1 MRNART
7 VLNFTI
13 VYDGFLFRQL
23 LTMKNIP
30 SAKVVEE
37 IFASTKVV
45 EGIFA
50 STTFAEGIFLSRKIV
65 DDYFRRNSSRTKTLV
80 DIT

>member
-1 MRNART
+1 
-7 VLNFTI
+7 
-13 VYDGFLFRQL
+13 
-23 LTMKNIP
+23 MKNIP

-65 DDYFRRNSSRTKTLV
+65 DDYFGRNSSRTKTLV